1 MFHYLTLYNSVN
13 MEIAHMSI
21 HVMKSYS
28 AVKKEVTK
36 LKESHA
42 KLLLNDER
50 KTETL
55 HRVITFFCK
64 STQNTLYFLFY
75 T

>member
-1 MFHYLTLYNSVN
+1 MFHYTALYNSVN

-42 KLLLNDER
+42 KIIVEWWKENRNIAQGDNILL
-50 KTETL
+50 
-55 HRVITFFCK
+55 
-64 STQNTLYFLFY
+64 
-75 T
+75 

>member
-1 MFHYLTLYNSVN
+1 MFHYTALYKSVN

-42 KLLLNDER
+42 KIIVE
-50 KTETL
+50 
-55 HRVITFFCK
+55 
-64 STQNTLYFLFY
+64 
-75 T
+75 